1 MNNIIAAFISKYPKL
16 KYLAVSLFLC
26 LLDQMT
32 KFVVVKHLALY
43 ETLRVTSFFNLVNV
57 RNVGAAF
64 GSFRGLGNGVFIGIA
79 GAAVLVILYLVIKS
93 ERDNLAFSLLLGGA
107 VGNLIDRFIRGY
119 VVDFL
124 DFHTEGLSSIGGFN
138 WAAGYHWP
146 AFNVADS
153 ALTVGIFIM
162 IAGQFR
168 KK

>member
-1 MNNIIAAFISKYPKL
+1 MNNLPAASISKYPKL

-26 LLDQMT
+26 LLDQLT
-32 KFVVVKHLALY
+32 KFVVVKNLAPFSSI
-43 ETLRVTSFFNLVNV
+43 RVTGFFNLVNV

-64 GSFRGLGNGVFIGIA
+64 GSFRGLGNDVFIGIA

-93 ERDNLAFSLLLGGA
+93 ERDNFAYCLLLGGA
-107 VGNLIDRFIRGY
+107 AGNLIDRFLRGY

-124 DFHTEGLSSIGGFN
+124 DFHTEGLRFADSLQ

-146 AFNVADS
+146 AFNAADS
-153 ALTVGIFIM
+153 ALTIGIFVM

-168 KK
+168 K